1 MTQRHVPAI
10 LYILTAAS
18 TALWLLTR
26 LLGR

>member
-1 MTQRHVPAI
+1 MNQRHVPAI

-18 TALWLLTR
+18 AAVWLLAR